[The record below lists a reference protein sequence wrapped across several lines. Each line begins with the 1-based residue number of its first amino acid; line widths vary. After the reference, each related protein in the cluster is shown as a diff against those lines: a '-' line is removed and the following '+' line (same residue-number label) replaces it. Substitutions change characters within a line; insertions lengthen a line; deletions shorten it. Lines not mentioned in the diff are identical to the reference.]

1 MRLHLFEIE
10 DQRWCPATIRDAATD
25 YLEFVVERFNPYA
38 PIVPRLAAAI
48 ARSGNTQVLDL
59 CSGAG
64 GPWRSLLSDVARRG
78 SGASIMLSDR
88 YPNSAVAREINRAE
102 ATDLRYFESAV
113 DATDVPVS
121 LQGFRTMFAS
131 FHHFAPDPA
140 QRILRN
146 AVSRRCGVGI
156 VELTERRAPAILGM
170 LLTPIVL
177 WVVTPLIRPFRWSR
191 LLWTYLIPLVP
202 LVVVWDGIVSCLR
215 TYTPAE
221 LRAMTADLTE
231 FEWDI
236 GTTRAPGMASA
247 ITWLF
252 GVPKPRS

>member
-1 MRLHLFEIE
+1 MRLHLLELE
-10 DQRWCPATIRDAATD
+10 DQRWCPDAIRDAATD
-25 YLEFVVERFNPYA
+25 YLQCVVERFKPYA
-38 PIVPRLAAAI
+38 TIAPRLAAAI
-48 ARSGNTQVLDL
+48 ERSGERRAVDL

-64 GPWRSLLSDVARRG
+64 GPWRSLLSELSLRG
-78 SGASIMLSDR
+78 SLVSVTLTDR
-88 YPNSAVAREINRAE
+88 YPNAAVAREINRAE

-177 WVVTPLIRPFRWSR
+177 WVVTPRIRPFRWSR